1 MCGIAGF
8 IHPNWGTTELKAMAD
23 AIQHRGPD
31 AEGFYHD
38 SDFPLHFAHRRLS
51 IIDLNP
57 ESNQPFLSSCG
68 RYVMVFNG
76 EIYNYLDLK
85 KKFQLT
91 TRTQSDT
98 EVLIELFKLKGI
110 DMLSELNGMFAVVI
124 WDKTEQKLWMFRDRF
139 GVKPL
144 VYHLHSKGIAFA
156 SELKSLLQLPIDRDI
171 NMEALGD
178 FLHLEYIPKPNTIF
192 KNIHKLPSGHFASY
206 TIKSGLKIQR
216 WYDIAE
222 KITSYSSSFKTA
234 TEELDGLLRSSVNY
248 RLISDVPVGAFLSG
262 GTDSS
267 LVVSHFQ
274 QLRASQPA
282 DTFTIGF
289 DIDSFD
295 ETKYARAVAEHLHTR
310 HHEKRMTEQDLLKA
324 SEEFI
329 EFYDEPFGGSSA
341 LPTSLVS
348 KNARE
353 QATVALSGDGGDEF
367 FLGYGVHSLFPK
379 MQRWNKWMGSG
390 SLTGAGSLMQLGNQ
404 RWQRIGRLFQSFG
417 ANPSYISLWSQDQ
430 YMFQEKEVGKLLKN
444 NYQHETTYDYFS
456 QINKTIQDPTQI
468 ASLMDIEY
476 YLSDN
481 LLYKVD
487 QASMQHALEVR
498 NPFLDYRVAEFALSL
513 PLEYKIKGN
522 EQKYILKKSLEKYL
536 PKEIVYR
543 KKWGFPAPVGQWL
556 EESQRHL
563 IDTYLNPQRIKQQGI
578 FNEMEVSRF
587 VNEFKSGKHY
597 HFKRIWGLLVF
608 QFWHERFYGK

>member
-8 IHPNWGTTELKAMAD
+8 IHPSWGRTELKAMAD
-23 AIQHRGPD
+23 AIQHRGPN
-31 AEGFYHD
+31 AEGFYQD
-38 SDFPLHFAHRRLS
+38 SSFPLFLAHRRLS

-68 RYVMVFNG
+68 RYVIVFNG
-76 EIYNYLDLK
+76 EIYNYLELK

-91 TRTQSDT
+91 TRTHSDT
-98 EVLIELFKLKGI
+98 EVLVELFKLKGI
-110 DMLSELNGMFAVVI
+110 DMLSELNGMFAAVI
-124 WDKTEQKLWMFRDRF
+124 WDKAEQKLWMFRDRF

-144 VYHLHSKGIAFA
+144 VYHVHSNGIAFA

-206 TIKSGLKIQR
+206 TVTGGLKIQR
-216 WYDIAE
+216 WYDIAD
-222 KITSYSSSFKTA
+222 KIREYNSSFETA
-234 TEELDGLLRSSVNY
+234 TEELNELLRSSVQY

-310 HHEKRMTEQDLLKA
+310 HHERRMTEQDLLKA

-329 EFYDEPFGGSSA
+329 QFYDEPFGGSSA

-348 KNARE
+348 KTARE

-367 FLGYGVHSLFPK
+367 FLGYGIYSLYPK
-379 MQRWNKWMGSG
+379 MQRWGKWIGQNN
-390 SLTGAGSLMQLGNQ
+390 LNRAGNILQAGNN
-404 RWQRIGRLFQSFG
+404 RWQRIGRLFQSYG
-417 ANPSYISLWSQDQ
+417 SNPNYISLWSQDQ
-430 YMFQEKEVGKLLKN
+430 YQFQENEVSRLLQN
-444 NYQHETTYDYFS
+444 NYQHETTYHYFS
-456 QINKTIQDPTQI
+456 QISKNIQEPTQL

-513 PLEYKIKGN
+513 PLDFKIKGK
-522 EQKYILKKSLEKYL
+522 EQKYILKKSMEKYL
-536 PKEIVYR
+536 PKDIVYR

-556 EESQRHL
+556 EGSQQHL
-563 IDTYLNPQRIKQQGI
+563 IDTYLNTKRIQQQGI
-578 FNEMEVSRF
+578 FNEKEVSRF
-587 VNEFKSGKHY
+587 VNEFKSGKYY

-608 QFWHERFYGK
+608 QFWHERMYGK